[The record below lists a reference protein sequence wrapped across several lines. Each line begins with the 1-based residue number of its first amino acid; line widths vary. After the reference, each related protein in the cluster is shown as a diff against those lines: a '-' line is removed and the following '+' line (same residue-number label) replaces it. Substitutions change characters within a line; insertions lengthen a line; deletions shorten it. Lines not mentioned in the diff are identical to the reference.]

1 MSQNLEAALTVLD
14 AVAAHPDCGLSEL
27 TRHTGLNKSRVY
39 RILTVLAD
47 QGYVRQDADAAYRL
61 GLQALALGQMARQ
74 HFDRLREIEFVVQ
87 EYLGDIDENVQCRV
101 RTEGEVVQIF
111 AKKSQQR
118 LRVESQV
125 GNRRPLGRGASG
137 LLLLAHAPEG
147 IREPRAAE
155 LGIGEA
161 RLAEIRDQGHAE
173 SQGELTAGIWAL
185 AVPLLDTAGRCDTAL
200 SVSVPESR
208 ADDSYR
214 AVLQERL
221 RDAAAAITLPEQ
233 S

>member
-27 TRHTGLNKSRVY
+27 ARHTGLNKSRVY
-39 RILTVLAD
+39 RILTVFAD
-47 QGYVRQDADAAYRL
+47 QGYVRQDADAGYRL

-74 HFDRLREIEFVVQ
+74 QFDRLREIEFVVQ
-87 EYLGDIDENVQCRV
+87 QHLGDVDENVQCRV

-137 LLLLAHAPEG
+137 LLLLAYAPED
-147 IREPRAAE
+147 IRTSRASD

-161 RLAEIRDQGHAE
+161 RLAEIRDQGYAE
-173 SQGELTAGIWAL
+173 SLGELTSGIWAL
-185 AVPLLDTAGRCDTAL
+185 AVPLLDTAGNCDTAL
-200 SVSVPESR
+200 SVSVPEPR
-208 ADDSYR
+208 ADASYR
-214 AVLQERL
+214 TTLRKRL
-221 RDAAAAITLPEQ
+221 RDAAAAIRLPEE